1 MSEEELFDYL
11 RSHGMYEEIIVSIA
25 VIAEYTEDVLLQFN
39 ELLYYSEEDDE
50 FYWFN
55 EWEDDNKNYK
65 IIGLVTIRE
74 VEVPNLNI

>member
-11 RSHGMYEEIIVSIA
+11 RSHGMYEDIIVSIA

-39 ELLYYSEEDDE
+39 ELLCYSEEDDE

-65 IIGLVTIRE
+65 ILGLVTIRE